1 MTACEIFV
9 QRELRFSDGRI
20 FQWMQDHYLVPQ
32 KYDENFH
39 LDYCPIFPEKL
50 LPPPWYFRTSQRCR
64 SFLRAFR
71 LGLLTFEKWALSHW
85 GFNEADC
92 TCSFIR
98 FHEGEY
104 TLEFTTFGKVD
115 APWFT
120 LLSER
125 LERDIPGAAFTVE
138 SHGDDGFSRGNLC
151 FYQGGIRTEME
162 AWEKEF
168 QQFSL
173 KLILPGKLDVF
184 FSQWNMVLIRRIGG
198 SKRNLESM
206 KHWKVG
212 NARSPDEVPR
222 KEDLGFSNC
231 RDALADFMRKHYP
244 TGAEGLLVE
253 DWPVLTSSGEID
265 MENLE
270 FALTWN
276 RPEEE
281 QCGSMA

>member
-1 MTACEIFV
+1 MSDTFVWREIRFINVRILDWMKHHILKVYEPISQGREDGFLFSCEV
-9 QRELRFSDGRI
+9 LPL
-20 FQWMQDHYLVPQ
+20 LVVA
-32 KYDENFH
+32 
-39 LDYCPIFPEKL
+39 
-50 LPPPWYFRTSQRCR
+50 PP
-64 SFLRAFR
+64 
-71 LGLLTFEKWALSHW
+71 LGLPDSDFTNWALSHW

-125 LERDIPGAAFTVE
+125 LERDIPRAAFTVE